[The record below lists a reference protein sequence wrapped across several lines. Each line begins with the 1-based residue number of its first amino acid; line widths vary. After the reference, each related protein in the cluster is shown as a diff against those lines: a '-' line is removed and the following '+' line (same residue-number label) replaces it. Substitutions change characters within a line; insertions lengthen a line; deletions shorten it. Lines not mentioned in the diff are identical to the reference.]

1 MTKVTDYEETPSFKT
16 YDYTCVFILLFLKD
30 FSISQ
35 TQNDIFVEG
44 IGGSNV
50 EH

>member
-1 MTKVTDYEETPSFKT
+1 MRKRLLSRLTTTR
-16 YDYTCVFILLFLKD
+16 VFILLFLKD